1 MKRTALYK
9 LLLSLCILLITLPT
23 VAFAEESIDEVSANV
38 DASLEYASN
47 DETLYLTD
55 DGLEIISH
63 VDTWRGDK
71 LPGIVEE
78 LYKNRHGL
86 EMEYLDRVEIY
97 NGTEPNGNQMISA
110 SYEQEQQQIGIPVN
124 LAGFV
129 PEDYELKVNVEKG
142 VIRIY
147 KGEEREN
154 IAEFAED
161 LSHEYGHHFSFF
173 HFEEEFTT
181 GEFKESEYYQIRGL
195 DEYPQVNGEVSHERE
210 IHRWSIFE
218 LVAEDYFQLL
228 GSPTGKGI
236 TRFLDI
242 SQKMGNTTYQP
253 INSVS
258 ALDFNAV
265 PQANWEIPLAS
276 QVDGLR
282 NYFLSFL
289 GETPDKTAMVHNNY
303 NRSNDMLD
311 ITKNVPELT
320 HRMEKQNG
328 FTQHI
333 IEWEPFQL
341 SQPLQ
346 PYQESSQNSDST
358 DNKSTQPVYTLVAL
372 DSDNRLI
379 PIRTV
384 YPGEKTM
391 AVIGTVTQVIDPYIY
406 YYQDGLDEGSLSFRL
421 YMQYPDGQVVA
432 GEPFEVDFSYKE
444 FKNAVNADNTESI
457 ENLILEVLSD

>member
-1 MKRTALYK
+1 MTCGDRVT
-9 LLLSLCILLITLPT
+9 
-23 VAFAEESIDEVSANV
+23 DE
-38 DASLEYASN
+38 
-47 DETLYLTD
+47 
-55 DGLEIISH
+55 GLEIISH

-71 LPGIVEE
+71 LTEIAEE

-86 EMEYLDRVEIY
+86 EMEYLDRVEIH
-97 NGTEPNGNQMISA
+97 NGPEPNGNQMISA

-124 LAGFV
+124 LAGFL
-129 PEDYELKVNVEKG
+129 PADYELKVNLEKG
-142 VIRIY
+142 VIRIF
-147 KGEEREN
+147 KGEEKEN
-154 IAEFAED
+154 IADIAED

-173 HFEEEFTT
+173 HFEDEFTSGDFT
-181 GEFKESEYYQIRGL
+181 DSEYYSVRGL

-218 LVAEDYFQLL
+218 FAAEDYFQLL

-242 SQKMGNTTYQP
+242 SQKMGNSTYQP

-258 ALDFNAV
+258 TLDFNAV

-289 GETPDKTAMVHNNY
+289 GEGPDKTAMVHNNY
-303 NRSNDMLD
+303 SRSNDMVD
-311 ITKNVPELT
+311 ITEDVPELI
-320 HRMEKQNG
+320 HRMEKHNG

-333 IEWEPFQL
+333 IEWKPFQ
-341 SQPLQ
+341 PH
-346 PYQESSQNSDST
+346 QESSQNTDST
-358 DNKSTQPVYTLVAL
+358 ENVSLQPTYTLVAL

-379 PIRTV
+379 PIKTV

-406 YYQDGLDEGSLSFRL
+406 YYQDGLDEGRLSFCL

-432 GEPFEVDFSYKE
+432 GEPFVVDFSYKE
-444 FKNAVNADNTESI
+444 FKNTESTDNTDNTEDM
-457 ENLILEVLSD
+457 ILEELAD